1 MREKPQLSEVKGKEK
16 VEKQAESSLLE
27 SENVRE
33 LSRGGQRRK
42 KGFKDAFYRS
52 TVFDSSEVNAANYR

>member
-1 MREKPQLSEVKGKEK
+1 MRELPQLSEVKGKEK
-16 VEKQAESSLLE
+16 VKKQAESSLLE

-42 KGFKDAFYRS
+42 RGFKDGF
-52 TVFDSSEVNAANYR
+52 